1 MHHTVAMDSIYKGL
15 GFPLPKSGLDAISMD
30 SVFNSQYEIPNFH
43 AYYVNPESGVPP
55 GSVRA
60 PGANWNNFVMES
72 FIDELAHAAGH
83 NPLAFRLA
91 LLKKNAAARRV
102 LETVARNAKWG
113 SPAPGTKQGLAFG
126 FWNGTPAATV
136 AEVSLDG
143 KMPRVHR
150 AFVVAEVGTAV
161 NPTIL
166 RQQLEGATNYG
177 LSMAL
182 ASKITIENGAVQE
195 DNFNNYL
202 VLRMNQAP
210 SISVEVLENGG
221 PPSGIGEIATI
232 LIAPAVANA
241 VFAINGKRAREL
253 PFTDAY
259 A

>member
-1 MHHTVAMDSIYKGL
+1 M
-15 GFPLPKSGLDAISMD
+15 
-30 SVFNSQYEIPNFH
+30 NSQYEIPNYH
-43 AYYVNPESGVPP
+43 AYYINPKSGVPP

-72 FIDELAHAAGH
+72 FIDELAHAAGR
-83 NPLAFRLA
+83 NPRAFRLA
-91 LLKKNAAARRV
+91 LLKKNPAAIRV
-102 LETVARNAKWG
+102 LERVAKNAAWG
-113 SPAPGTKQGLAFG
+113 SPAHGTKQGIAFG
-126 FWNGTPAATV
+126 FWNGTPAAAV

-150 AFVVAEVGTAV
+150 VFVVAEVGTAV

-166 RQQLEGATNYG
+166 HQQLEGATNYG

-182 ASKITIENGAVQE
+182 ASKITIEKGAVVE

-210 SISVEVLENGG
+210 QISVEVLENGG
-221 PPSGIGEIATI
+221 APSGIGEIATV